1 MRLVVAVSGASGA
14 PYAKRLLDFL
24 ASHGASHG
32 VTADLVFTQT
42 GKQVWK
48 QEIGTEPAYPFTTWK
63 NQDFTAPFASG
74 SSLYDGM
81 VVIPC
86 SAGALAR
93 IAYGISVDLVGRA
106 ADVMLKERRRL
117 VLVLRE
123 TPISLVHARAMTQ
136 VIEAGAFVMP
146 ASPSFYSGP
155 RTIDQLVDT
164 VVARVLDRLGL
175 PNDLMKRWEGLTSER
190 GDTRSAEPS
199 ASGPRAPPNPP
210 LAPGQAHPPAP
221 ALAEYPPEE
230 D

>member
-1 MRLVVAVSGASGA
+1 MPGKRVA

-24 ASHGASHG
+24 AAHGKDHG
-32 VTADLVFTQT
+32 VEADLVFTQT

-48 QEIGTEPAYPFTTWK
+48 QEIGSEPAYPFKIWK

-93 IAYGISVDLVGRA
+93 IAYGISMDLVGRA

-117 VLVLRE
+117 VLVVRE

-136 VIEAGAFVMP
+136 VIEAGAFIMP

-155 RTIDQLVDT
+155 RTIDALVDT

-175 PNDLMKRWEGLTSER
+175 PNDLMKRWDGLS
-190 GDTRSAEPS
+190 
-199 ASGPRAPPNPP
+199 PRAPEPS
-210 LAPGQAHPPAP
+210 
-221 ALAEYPPEE
+221 EE
-230 D
+230 P

>member
-1 MRLVVAVSGASGA
+1 MKLVVAVSGASGA

-24 ASHGASHG
+24 AEHGPRTG
-32 VTADLVFTQT
+32 VEVDLVFTQT

-48 QEIGTEPAYPFTTWK
+48 QEIGAEPRTPFKIWK

-74 SSLYDGM
+74 SALYDGM

-86 SAGALAR
+86 SAGALSR
-93 IAYGISVDLVGRA
+93 IAHGISVDLVGRA

-123 TPISLVHARAMTQ
+123 TPLSLVHARAVVQ
-136 VIEAGAFVMP
+136 AIEAGAFVMP

-155 RTIDQLVDT
+155 RNIGELVDT

-175 PNDLMKRWEGLTSER
+175 PNDLMKRWDGL
-190 GDTRSAEPS
+190 A
-199 ASGPRAPPNPP
+199 PRAPEPV
-210 LAPGQAHPPAP
+210 
-221 ALAEYPPEE
+221 EE
-230 D
+230 P

>member
-1 MRLVVAVSGASGA
+1 MKLVVAVSGASGA
-14 PYAKRLLDFL
+14 PYARKLLDFL
-24 ASHGASHG
+24 AEHGAAHDVG
-32 VTADLVFTQT
+32 VDLIFTTT
-42 GKQVWK
+42 GKQVWA
-48 QEIGTEPAYPFTTWK
+48 QEIGGSPRYPFKTWS

-74 SSLYDGM
+74 SAPYDAM

-86 SAGALAR
+86 SAGALSR
-93 IAYGISVDLVGRA
+93 IAYGLSVDLLGRA

-155 RTIDQLVDT
+155 RTIDELVGT

-175 PNDLMKRWEGLTSER
+175 PNDLMRRWTGLTPRVPEP
-190 GDTRSAEPS
+190 AE
-199 ASGPRAPPNPP
+199 G
-210 LAPGQAHPPAP
+210 G
-221 ALAEYPPEE
+221 
-230 D
+230 

>member
-1 MRLVVAVSGASGA
+1 VKVVVAISGASGA

-24 ASHGASHG
+24 AAHGPAAG
-32 VTADLVFTQT
+32 VQVDLVFTQT

-48 QEIGTEPAYPFTTWK
+48 HELGTEPRYPFPVWK

-74 SSLYDGM
+74 SALYDGM

-106 ADVMLKERRRL
+106 ADVMLKERRKL

-123 TPISLVHARAMTQ
+123 TPISLVQARAMTQ

-155 RTIDQLVDT
+155 KTIDALVDT

-175 PNDLMKRWEGLTSER
+175 PNDLMKRWDGMS
-190 GDTRSAEPS
+190 
-199 ASGPRAPPNPP
+199 PRAPEPV
-210 LAPGQAHPPAP
+210 
-221 ALAEYPPEE
+221 EE
-230 D
+230 P

>member
-1 MRLVVAVSGASGA
+1 MRLVVGVSGASGA

-24 ASHGASHG
+24 AEHGAASG
-32 VTADLVFTQT
+32 VSVDLVFTQT

-48 QEIGTEPAYPFTTWK
+48 QEIGAEPKYPFTVWK

-74 SSLYDGM
+74 SALYDAM
-81 VVIPC
+81 VVVPC

-106 ADVMLKERRRL
+106 ADVMLKERKKL

-123 TPISLVHARAMTQ
+123 TPVSLVHARAMTQ

-155 RTIDQLVDT
+155 KTIAQLVDT

-175 PNDLMKRWEGLTSER
+175 PNDLMKRWDGLKP
-190 GDTRSAEPS
+190 GAPEPV
-199 ASGPRAPPNPP
+199 
-210 LAPGQAHPPAP
+210 
-221 ALAEYPPEE
+221 E
-230 D
+230 DP